1 MNEKLEFGNT
11 EQEDFEWDN
20 VVTRLAIGNVDI
32 LLLEIYRD
40 LLKQLYITD
49 VYGSQFNPFVNPWN
63 EMHVK
68 LETEIQT
75 INTILK

>member
-1 MNEKLEFGNT
+1 MSKKKPTIELARISIASILDKKFVRR
-11 EQEDFEWDN
+11 N
-20 VVTRLAIGNVDI
+20 V
-32 LLLEIYRD
+32 LEIYRD

-75 INTILK
+75 INTILE